1 MEALRLAARTSVQVV
16 DYMDDKDTLMFL
28 KELREEVIDLYMTIL
43 IAADESSTLHLFNTH
58 LISIFDFLEKTMQIE
73 GYSDVKVAK
82 LIIALVGD
90 IVALFNDNLEV
101 KGKATAPYIE

>member
-1 MEALRLAARTSVQVV
+1 
-16 DYMDDKDTLMFL
+16 MDDKDTLMFL

-43 IAADESSTLHLFNTH
+43 IAADESNVLTLFNPH

-90 IVALFNDNLEV
+90 IVSLFNSN
-101 KGKATAPYIE
+101 

>member
-1 MEALRLAARTSVQVV
+1 
-16 DYMDDKDTLMFL
+16 MDDKDTLMFL

-43 IAADESSTLHLFNTH
+43 IAADESNVLTLFNPH

-73 GYSDVKVAK
+73 GYSDFKVAK

-90 IVALFNDNLEV
+90 IVSLFNSN
-101 KGKATAPYIE
+101 